1 MKKTKKYILIPVLI
15 ILVYILLRSCLY
27 TTKENEYTVVKQFG
41 KIVATNDTAGLRFK
55 IPFVQTVSSVPKA
68 MQIYDLPESEV
79 ITSDKKTMIVDA
91 YVLWKVTDAKL
102 YTQALNASATT
113 AQGRIDVIVY
123 NSIKTTISSLTQDE
137 LIASRDTAVDI
148 DASTSELEDVEIN
161 DIESTVTDEDGNV
174 IDNAP
179 EEVEIIVISERLLNC
194 IGNQC
199 AQLGIEITDIKI
211 KVLDLP
217 DENKE
222 AVYNRM
228 ITERNNIAAAYKAQ
242 GESEAQI
249 IRNTT
254 DAEVAVMIS
263 EAQAQADAIIAEGEA
278 EYMSILSAAYNDEDK
293 ADYYLFILQL
303 DTLKEAVT
311 NGNTTIIL
319 DGDSPIA
326 QIFNGMSY

>member
-1 MKKTKKYILIPVLI
+1 MKKKSVFMIAVIAVLAVI
-15 ILVYILLRSCLY
+15 IIDSGMVVTYP
-27 TTKENEYTVVKQFG
+27 NEYTVIKQFG
-41 KIVATNDTAGLRFK
+41 RIESIRKEPGLSMK
-55 IPFVQTVSSVPKA
+55 IPFIQTAEKIENEVLL
-68 MQIYDLPESEV
+68 YDLAVSDV
-79 ITSDKKTMIVDA
+79 MTKDKKSMIADCF
-91 YVLWKVTDAKL
+91 VLWKIEDPYK
-102 YTQALNASATT
+102 YTQTLSAQKSNAEF
-113 AQGRIDVIVY
+113 RIDTITY
-123 NSIKTTISSLTQDE
+123 NSLKNVISSLSQ
-137 LIASRDTAVDI
+137 
-148 DASTSELEDVEIN
+148 
-161 DIESTVTDEDGNV
+161 
-174 IDNAP
+174 
-179 EEVEIIVISERLLNC
+179 EEVISGRDGELAASIKDNIGDTLSQYGITLL
-194 IGNQC
+194 
-199 AQLGIEITDIKI
+199 AVETKS
-211 KVLDLP
+211 LDLP